1 MESKDPCRVSD
12 AGHPFRVPLLDTRRI
27 PAVRKCRALCRV
39 GILRLRECRAC
50 AATHFAQ
57 DDRRAKTSD
66 AICGTLTTERW
77 VTSRRLAVCFRVYG
91 DVDAAGEWRRLAVHY
106 RRMNP
111 CSHKILVSTNKN
123 PHVWQE
129 RPEAGDPRIL
139 PGTEDS
145 HTTKTAL
152 CGPPAHTTQTALCR
166 QSTSHGGI

>member
-39 GILRLRECRAC
+39 GILRLRKCRAC

-66 AICGTLTTERW
+66 AICGTLMTERW

-91 DVDAAGEWRRLAVHY
+91 DDGCGGGAAEARGALSADESLLAQNSCQYKQKSPRLA
-106 RRMNP
+106 RAAR
-111 CSHKILVSTNKN
+111 S
-123 PHVWQE
+123 
-129 RPEAGDPRIL
+129 G
-139 PGTEDS
+139 
-145 HTTKTAL
+145 
-152 CGPPAHTTQTALCR
+152 GPSYSSWH
-166 QSTSHGGI
+166 